1 MVSVMRVL
9 LRVWRRVGAV
19 AAELGAAIARR
30 RVVPAWALAAL
41 ALGGAAAMDGPAL
54 AQPGVSTPQGVL
66 GEPGAEE
73 PADERARFS
82 RGDISV
88 QSIARIEGQG
98 DSVLRGVGIVVG
110 LRGTGDPANQLLI
123 ARSLARFYEQS
134 GSPAAQ
140 LSELAAGRNAGLV
153 SISVTV
159 PETGAA
165 ADDRFDVFVSASHSA
180 TSLQGG
186 RLLIAALTGPL
197 PGSPVFAIAEGPVT
211 IEDPNFPTNGRIR
224 GGARMIQPV
233 PMPVLDGGAFTL
245 VLTPELRG
253 FPVTAAVSNAIND
266 QEEVNN
272 PDNPQAGTPPVARA
286 LDDTRVRVEIPPHE
300 RASPSAFIARVM
312 TASFSPSLLRLP
324 AKLVINERVPSIVAT
339 GNVEISPVVI
349 SHNGLTIQTVTP
361 APVPTPE
368 APITSTTSWA
378 PVQTTAR
385 PSERARIEDLL
396 QAFRRLDLPVQDQ
409 IAIILQMHRAGRVH
423 AQVVIE

>member
-1 MVSVMRVL
+1 M
-9 LRVWRRVGAV
+9 V
-19 AAELGAAIARR
+19 AAS
-30 RVVPAWALAAL
+30 V
-41 ALGGAAAMDGPAL
+41 LGGAHALEAAAR
-54 AQPGVSTPQGVL
+54 AQPVIST
-66 GEPGAEE
+66 E
-73 PADERARFS
+73 PAADEAGDERSRFN
-82 RGDISV
+82 RGDITV

-110 LRGTGDPANQLLI
+110 LRGSGDPASQLLI

-134 GSPAAQ
+134 GAPAAQ

-197 PGSPVFAIAEGPVT
+197 PSSPVFAFAEGPVI

-233 PMPVLDGGAFTL
+233 AMPVLDGDTFTL
-245 VLTPELRG
+245 VLAPELRG
-253 FPVTAAVSNAIND
+253 FPVTAAVSDAIND
-266 QEEVNN
+266 QEQVPD
-272 PDNPQAGTPPVARA
+272 PDNPQASAPAVARA
-286 LDDTRVRVEIPPHE
+286 LDDTRVRVQVPPHE

-368 APITSTTSWA
+368 APITSSTSWT